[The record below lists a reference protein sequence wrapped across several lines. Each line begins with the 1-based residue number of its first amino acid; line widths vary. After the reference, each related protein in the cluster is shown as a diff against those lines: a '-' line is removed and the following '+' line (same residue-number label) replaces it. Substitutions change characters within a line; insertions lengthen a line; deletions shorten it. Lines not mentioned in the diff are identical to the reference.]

1 MEDKKKK
8 QTQYAILMNKLK
20 KATDNEFY
28 YEAIFIEYAIF
39 EDRTE
44 SILRHANINFKNND
58 KKGYSL
64 KLADK
69 LNKIK
74 SRKEFQDKYIKKH
87 ITQELIDKIRD
98 WKDERDKL
106 IHELVKNTYDLESLK
121 NIALDGE
128 CLVKRF
134 ASKSQL
140 VNKYLE
146 ENKLLRA

>member
-1 MEDKKKK
+1 MEDKKEK

-20 KATDNEFY
+20 KATYNEFY

-44 SILRHANINFKNND
+44 SILKHANIDCINN
-58 KKGYSL
+58 KGYSL
-64 KLADK
+64 KLSEK

-74 SRKEFQDKYIKKH
+74 SRKEFQDEYIKKH
-87 ITQELIDKIRD
+87 ITQELIDF
-98 WKDERDKL
+98 
-106 IHELVKNTYDLESLK
+106 LK

-140 VNKYLE
+140 VNKYLDK
-146 ENKLLRA
+146 KLLNNM

>member
-1 MEDKKKK
+1 MEDKKEKR
-8 QTQYAILMNKLK
+8 TQYAILMNKLK

-44 SILRHANINFKNND
+44 SILKHANINYKNND
-58 KKGYSL
+58 KKEYSL
-64 KLADK
+64 KLSEK

-87 ITQELIDKIRD
+87 ITEELIEKIKN
-98 WKDERDKL
+98 WKGERDKL
-106 IHELVKNTYDLESLK
+106 IHDLVKNTYDLEYLK

-146 ENKLLRA
+146 ERS

>member
-1 MEDKKKK
+1 MEKSQEQQKEK
-8 QTQYAILMNKLK
+8 QNQYAILMSKLK
-20 KATDNEFY
+20 KATYNEFY
-28 YEAIFIEYAIF
+28 YEAIFIEYAIL

-44 SILRHANINFKNND
+44 SILRHANINYKNN
-58 KKGYSL
+58 KGYSL
-64 KLADK
+64 KLSEK

-74 SRKEFQDKYIKKH
+74 SRKEFQDKYIQKH
-87 ITQELIDKIRD
+87 ITQDLITKIVE
-98 WKDERDKL
+98 WKNERDKL
-106 IHELVKNTYDLESLK
+106 IHCLVKNSFDLESLK

-146 ENKLLRA
+146 KK

>member
-1 MEDKKKK
+1 MEEDKKKK
-8 QTQYAILMNKLK
+8 QNQYAILMSKLK

-44 SILRHANINFKNND
+44 SILRHANINYKNND

-64 KLADK
+64 KLSEK
-69 LNKIK
+69 LNKIN

-87 ITQELIDKIRD
+87 MTQELIEKIKN
-98 WKDERDKL
+98 WKNERDKL
-106 IHELVKNTYDLESLK
+106 IHDLVKNTYDLESLK

-146 ENKLLRA
+146 NNK